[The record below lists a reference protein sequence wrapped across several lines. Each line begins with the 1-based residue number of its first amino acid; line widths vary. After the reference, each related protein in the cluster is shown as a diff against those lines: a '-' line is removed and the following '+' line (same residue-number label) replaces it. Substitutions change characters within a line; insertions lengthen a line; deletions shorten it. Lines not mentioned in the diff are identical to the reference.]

1 MKAWSDLTAQEQL
14 DLRMAY
20 QSHLDSQP
28 PTCSMDDKVT
38 AFANWLAS
46 RDVSFSQA
54 DVSRK
59 QPRK

>member
-1 MKAWSDLTAQEQL
+1 MKTWAELTPEEQL
-14 DLRMAY
+14 ALRMEY
-20 QSHLDSQP
+20 QAHLDAQP

-46 RDVSFSQA
+46 RDVAFSRG

-59 QPRK
+59 